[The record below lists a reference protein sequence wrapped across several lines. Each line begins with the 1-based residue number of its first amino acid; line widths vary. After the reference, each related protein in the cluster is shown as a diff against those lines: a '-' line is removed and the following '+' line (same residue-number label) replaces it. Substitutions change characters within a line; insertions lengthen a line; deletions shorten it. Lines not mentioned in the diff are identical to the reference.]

1 MCVIFRRI
9 TCRGHVGTL
18 ASIYGVGGWS
28 RYIRSDRVEYL
39 VLLCPSTPPRFHL
52 CPSFSS
58 TRPPPPLSL
67 RFASPFSHYL
77 LAYAFSSASLS
88 LSLYAHSLSL
98 RCVRSSRA
106 GREREED
113 PFRSSF
119 RGSSPS
125 RDKGWLLQNVRGWK
139 KLIERAERSR
149 ERERKGE
156 RGGKW
161 EKKPRE

>member
-1 MCVIFRRI
+1 MGWEGGADIYDPIGLNISCFCAHLHLLVSISARLSPRRGL
-9 TCRGHVGTL
+9 RRH
-18 ASIYGVGGWS
+18 S
-28 RYIRSDRVEYL
+28 RSV
-39 VLLCPSTPPRFHL
+39 S
-52 CPSFSS
+52 
-58 TRPPPPLSL
+58 PPLSPIIFL
-67 RFASPFSHYL
+67 HML
-77 LAYAFSSASLS
+77 SLPHPS

-149 ERERKGE
+149 ERERE
-156 RGGKW
+156 RGEESGK
-161 EKKPRE
+161 RSLANNFANGRRVIRRV

>member
-58 TRPPPPLSL
+58 TRPPPLSL
-67 RFASPFSHYL
+67 RFASPRL
-77 LAYAFSSASLS
+77 LPLPFLPLSSCICFLFLHSSLS
-88 LSLYAHSLSL
+88 LSSYLDMM
-98 RCVRSSRA
+98 SR
-106 GREREED
+106 
-113 PFRSSF
+113 
-119 RGSSPS
+119 
-125 RDKGWLLQNVRGWK
+125 
-139 KLIERAERSR
+139 R
-149 ERERKGE
+149 ERERE
-156 RGGKW
+156 RGRGVLDEIPFDRRFEDLLLLATVTRQRVVGSAATERTGV
-161 EKKPRE
+161 EKD